1 MFRLLL
7 AGDFVF
13 GVFDILA
20 EWQHAKKLMAAGDA
34 AEGGNSQ
41 SSPKRGSE
49 AAGQIRGDAFQFEV
63 AADGTMGTQQVSD
76 GSTAGAKALGTMG
89 AAPGNIAEDAGEKVD
104 DIAAMRAA
112 EVSRITSWTNHQ
124 TRALSE

>member
-1 MFRLLL
+1 MRWGRQGGVFFGLG
-7 AGDFVF
+7 GDFVF
-13 GVFDILA
+13 GVFYFLA
-20 EWQHAKKLMAAGDA
+20 EWQHAKKFVAAGDA

-41 SSPKRGSE
+41 NSPKRGGE

-112 EVSRITSWTNHQ
+112 EVSRIKS
-124 TRALSE
+124 L

>member
-1 MFRLLL
+1 
-7 AGDFVF
+7 
-13 GVFDILA
+13 
-20 EWQHAKKLMAAGDA
+20 MAARDA

-63 AADGTMGTQQVSD
+63 AADGTMRTQQVSD
-76 GSTAGAKALGTMG
+76 RTTAGAKALGTMRT
-89 AAPGNIAEDAGEKVD
+89 APGNIAEEAGEKVD

-112 EVSRITSWTNHQ
+112 EVSGIASRTNHQ
-124 TRALSE
+124 IRALSE